1 MFRKVFRNEDEIGP
15 TEQTFEASV
24 GLLDL
29 DGDLQL
35 EVRLQP
41 LGLHEADQLLGGLP
55 AFEVDPGI
63 PTEIDGFP
71 KLGEAQ
77 FCKERY
83 GMIKLSSEIY

>member
-1 MFRKVFRNEDEIGP
+1 MFGKVFRNEGEIGP

-41 LGLHEADQLLGGLP
+41 LGLHEADQLPGGLS

-63 PTEIDGFP
+63 PTEINRFP
-71 KLGEAQ
+71 ELGEVQ
-77 FCKERY
+77 FWKRTVS
-83 GMIKLSSEIY
+83 LT